1 MALTT
6 AKITLPTDVAVGIVN
21 KASDA
26 STIAALSPSTPML
39 FRDQDY
45 MVFTPTAEAEVVA
58 EGENKSSYEQT
69 LTTVTAKRVKLQT
82 TTRVTSELE
91 WADED
96 NRTQIIESI
105 VSDQAAAFARALDYV
120 LYHAVNP
127 KDGSALAGYTALNT
141 TATQVTSTGDAV
153 EDMDALVDAV
163 AATYDVNGIALSKTF
178 AAQLRKVRVP
188 STGLRLYPEIP
199 MNLQPGTIEGVK
211 AATSG
216 TVSGVRAAT
225 ATNVLAFAG
234 DFSVI
239 KWGLVRDMTA
249 QVIPYGDPDG
259 AGDLQRTNQVA
270 YRTEGVYGFAVL
282 DSRAI
287 ACLKAAASAASAG
300 TGKEAK

>member
-6 AKITLPTDVAVGIVN
+6 KKIVLPKDVAVGIVN
-21 KASDA
+21 KASDT

-39 FRDQDY
+39 FRDQEY
-45 MVFTPTAEAEVVA
+45 MVFNPTAEAEVVE
-58 EGENKSSYEQT
+58 EGTQKGSYEVST
-69 LTTVTAKRVKLQT
+69 LPVTAKRVKLQT

-105 VSDQAAAFARALDYV
+105 VADQAAAFARALDYV
-120 LYHAVNP
+120 VYHAINP
-127 KDGSALAGYTALNT
+127 KSGEALGEGYTALSG

-153 EDMDALVDAV
+153 EDIDAIVDAI

-178 AAQLRKVRVP
+178 AASLRKVRVP

-199 MNLQPGTIEGVK
+199 LNLKPGTVEGVA

-216 TVSGVRAAT
+216 TVSGALAKA

-259 AGDLQRTNQVA
+259 AGDLQRTNQIA
-270 YRTEGVYGFAVL
+270 YRTEGVYGYAVL
-282 DSRAI
+282 DPKAI
-287 ACLKAAASAASAG
+287 ACLKAKV
-300 TGKEAK
+300 GK

>member
-6 AKITLPTDVAVGIVN
+6 KKIILPKDVAVGIVN
-21 KASDA
+21 KASDT

-39 FRDQDY
+39 FRDQEY
-45 MVFTPTAEAEVVA
+45 MVFNPTAEAEVVE
-58 EGENKSSYEQT
+58 EGAQKGSYEVST
-69 LTTVTAKRVKLQT
+69 SPVTAKRVKLQT

-96 NRTQIIESI
+96 NRTQIIEAI
-105 VSDQAAAFARALDYV
+105 VADQAAAFARALDYV
-120 LYHAVNP
+120 VYHAINP
-127 KDGSALAGYTALNT
+127 KSGEALGDGYTALSG

-153 EDMDALVDAV
+153 EDIDAIVDAI

-178 AAQLRKVRVP
+178 AASLRKVRVP
-188 STGLRLYPEIP
+188 STGQRLYPEIP
-199 MNLQPGTIEGVK
+199 LNLKPGTIEGVT

-216 TVSGVRAAT
+216 TVSGALAKAAT
-225 ATNVLAFAG
+225 KVLAFAG

-259 AGDLQRTNQVA
+259 SGDLQRTNQIA
-270 YRTEGVYGFAVL
+270 YRTEGVYGYAVL
-282 DSRAI
+282 DPKAI
-287 ACLKAAASAASAG
+287 ACLKAA
-300 TGKEAK
+300 K

>member
-21 KASDA
+21 KASDT

-45 MVFTPTAEAEVVA
+45 MVFNPTAEAEVVE
-58 EGENKSSYEQT
+58 EGAQKGAYEVST
-69 LTTVTAKRVKLQT
+69 SPVTAKRVKLQT

-96 NRTQIIESI
+96 NRTQIIEGI
-105 VSDQAAAFARALDYV
+105 VADQSGAFARALDYV

-127 KDGSALAGYTALNT
+127 KDGTALSGYTALSG

-153 EDMDALVDAV
+153 EDMDALVDAI
-163 AATYDVNGIALSKTF
+163 AATYDINGIALSKTF
-178 AAQLRKVRVP
+178 AASLRKVRVP
-188 STGLRLYPEIP
+188 STGMRLYPEIP
-199 MNLQPGTIEGVK
+199 MNLQPGTVEGVK

-216 TVSGVRAAT
+216 TVSGALAKT
-225 ATNVLAFAG
+225 ATKVLAFAG

-259 AGDLQRTNQVA
+259 AGDLQRTNQIA

-282 DSRAI
+282 DPKAI
-287 ACLKAAASAASAG
+287 ACLKAA
-300 TGKEAK
+300 K

>member
-6 AKITLPTDVAVGIVN
+6 KKIILPKDVAVGIVN
-21 KASDA
+21 KASDT

-39 FRDQDY
+39 FRDQEY
-45 MVFTPTAEAEVVA
+45 MVFNPTAEAEVVE
-58 EGENKSSYEQT
+58 EGAQKGAYEVST
-69 LTTVTAKRVKLQT
+69 SPVTAKRVKLQT

-105 VSDQAAAFARALDYV
+105 VADQAAAFARALDYV
-120 LYHAVNP
+120 IYHAINP
-127 KDGSALAGYTALNT
+127 KSGEALGDGYTALSGA
-141 TATQVTSTGDAV
+141 ATQVTSTGDAV
-153 EDMDALVDAV
+153 EDIDAIVDAI

-178 AAQLRKVRVP
+178 AASLRKVRVP
-188 STGLRLYPEIP
+188 STGQRLYPEIP
-199 MNLQPGTIEGVK
+199 LNLKPGTVEGVS

-216 TVSGVRAAT
+216 TVSGALAKT
-225 ATNVLAFAG
+225 ATKVLAFAG

-259 AGDLQRTNQVA
+259 AGDLQRTNQIA

-282 DSRAI
+282 DPKAI
-287 ACLKAAASAASAG
+287 ACLKAA
-300 TGKEAK
+300 K

>member
-21 KASDA
+21 KASDT

-39 FRDQDY
+39 FRNQDY
-45 MVFTPTAEAEVVA
+45 MVFNPASEAEVVEEGA
-58 EGENKSSYEQT
+58 EKSSYEQT

-105 VSDQAAAFARALDYV
+105 VADQAAAFARALDYV
-120 LYHAVNP
+120 VYHAINP
-127 KDGSALAGYTALNT
+127 KSGEALGSGYTALSG

-153 EDMDALVDAV
+153 EDMDAIVDAI

-178 AAQLRKVRVP
+178 AASLRKVRVP
-188 STGLRLYPEIP
+188 STGMRLYPEIP
-199 MNLQPGTIEGVK
+199 MNLQPGTVEGIK

-216 TVSGVRAAT
+216 TVSGALAKAAT
-225 ATNVLAFAG
+225 KVLAFAG

-259 AGDLQRTNQVA
+259 AGDLQRTNQIA

-282 DSRAI
+282 DPKAI
-287 ACLKAAASAASAG
+287 ACLKAA
-300 TGKEAK
+300 K

>member
-21 KASDA
+21 KASDT

-45 MVFTPTAEAEVVA
+45 MVFNPTAEAEVVE
-58 EGENKSSYEQT
+58 EGAQKGAYEVST
-69 LTTVTAKRVKLQT
+69 SPVTAKRVKLQT

-105 VSDQAAAFARALDYV
+105 VADQAAAFARALDYV
-120 LYHAVNP
+120 LYHAINP
-127 KDGSALAGYTALNT
+127 KSGEALGDGYTALSGA
-141 TATQVTSTGDAV
+141 ATQVTSTGDAV
-153 EDMDALVDAV
+153 EDMDALVDAI
-163 AATYDVNGIALSKTF
+163 AATYDINGIALSKTF
-178 AAQLRKVRVP
+178 AASLRKVRVP
-188 STGLRLYPEIP
+188 STGMRLYPEIP
-199 MNLQPGTIEGVK
+199 MNLQPGTVEGVK

-216 TVSGVRAAT
+216 TVSGALAKT
-225 ATNVLAFAG
+225 ATKVLAFAG

-259 AGDLQRTNQVA
+259 SGDLQRTNQIA
-270 YRTEGVYGFAVL
+270 YRTEGVYGYAVL
-282 DSRAI
+282 DPKAI
-287 ACLKAAASAASAG
+287 ACLK
-300 TGKEAK
+300 EAN

>member
-1 MALTT
+1 MSLTT

-21 KASDA
+21 KAADA

-39 FRDQDY
+39 FRNQDY
-45 MVFTPTAEAEVVA
+45 MVFNPSAEAEVVE
-58 EGENKSSYEQT
+58 EGAQKGAYEASISP
-69 LTTVTAKRVKLQT
+69 VTAKRVKLQT

-105 VSDQAAAFARALDYV
+105 VADQAAAFARALDYV
-120 LYHAVNP
+120 VYHAINP
-127 KDGSALAGYTALNT
+127 KSGEALGDGYTALSG

-153 EDMDALVDAV
+153 EDIDAIVDAI
-163 AATYDVNGIALSKTF
+163 ADTYDVNGIALSKTF

-199 MNLQPGTIEGVK
+199 INLQAGTIEGIK

-216 TVSGVRAAT
+216 TVSGALAKAST
-225 ATNVLAFAG
+225 KVLAFAG

-259 AGDLQRTNQVA
+259 AGDLQRTNQIA

-282 DSRAI
+282 DPKAI
-287 ACLKAAASAASAG
+287 ACLKAAR
-300 TGKEAK
+300 

>member
-1 MALTT
+1 MALST

-21 KASDA
+21 KASDT

-45 MVFTPTAEAEVVA
+45 MVFNPTAEAEVVE
-58 EGENKSSYEQT
+58 EGAQKGAYEVST
-69 LTTVTAKRVKLQT
+69 SPVTAKRVKLQT

-127 KDGSALAGYTALNT
+127 KDGTALSGYTALSG

-153 EDMDALVDAV
+153 EDMDALVDAI
-163 AATYDVNGIALSKTF
+163 AATYDINGIALSKAF
-178 AAQLRKVRVP
+178 AASLRKVRVP
-188 STGLRLYPEIP
+188 STGMRLYPEIP
-199 MNLQPGTIEGVK
+199 MNLQPGTVEGVK

-216 TVSGVRAAT
+216 TVSGALAKT
-225 ATNVLAFAG
+225 ATKVLAFAG

-259 AGDLQRTNQVA
+259 AGDLQRTNQIA

-282 DSRAI
+282 DPKAI
-287 ACLKAAASAASAG
+287 ACLKAA
-300 TGKEAK
+300 K

>member
-21 KASDA
+21 KASDT

-39 FRDQDY
+39 FRNQDY
-45 MVFTPTAEAEVVA
+45 MVFNPASEAEVVE
-58 EGENKSSYEQT
+58 EGANKSAYEQT

-105 VSDQAAAFARALDYV
+105 IADQAAAFARALDYV
-120 LYHAVNP
+120 VYHAVNP
-127 KDGSALAGYTALNT
+127 KTGATLTGYTALSG
-141 TATQVTSTGDAV
+141 TATQVTSTDDAV
-153 EDMDALVDAV
+153 KDMDAIVDAV
-163 AATYDVNGIALSKTF
+163 AADYDVNGLALSKTF
-178 AAQLRKVRVP
+178 AASLRKVRVP
-188 STGLRLYPEIP
+188 STGMRLYPEIP
-199 MNLQPGTIEGVK
+199 MNLQPGTVDGIK

-216 TVSGVRAAT
+216 TVSGVKAT
-225 ATNVLAFAG
+225 TSTKVLAFAG

-239 KWGLVRDMTA
+239 KWGLVRDMTSE
-249 QVIPYGDPDG
+249 VIPYGDPDG
-259 AGDLQRTNQVA
+259 AGDLQRSNQIA

-282 DSRAI
+282 DPKAI
-287 ACLKAAASAASAG
+287 ACLKS
-300 TGKEAK
+300 K

>member
-6 AKITLPTDVAVGIVN
+6 AKITMPKDVAVGIVN

-45 MVFTPTAEAEVVA
+45 MVFNPTAEAEVVE
-58 EGENKSSYEQT
+58 EGAQKGAYEVST
-69 LTTVTAKRVKLQT
+69 SPVTAKRVKLQT

-105 VSDQAAAFARALDYV
+105 VADQAAAFARALDYV
-120 LYHAVNP
+120 VYHAINP
-127 KDGSALAGYTALNT
+127 KDGAALSGYTALSG

-153 EDMDALVDAV
+153 EDIDAIVDAI

-188 STGLRLYPEIP
+188 STGMRLYPEIP
-199 MNLQPGTIEGVK
+199 MNLQPGTVEGIK

-216 TVSGVRAAT
+216 TVSGALAKT
-225 ATNVLAFAG
+225 ATKVLAFAG

-259 AGDLQRTNQVA
+259 AGDLQRTNQIA

-282 DSRAI
+282 DPKAI
-287 ACLKAAASAASAG
+287 ACLKAA
-300 TGKEAK
+300 K

>member
-21 KASDA
+21 KASET

-45 MVFTPTAEAEVVA
+45 MVFNPTAEAEVVE
-58 EGENKSSYEQT
+58 EGAQKGAYEVST
-69 LTTVTAKRVKLQT
+69 SPVTAKRVKLQT

-105 VSDQAAAFARALDYV
+105 VADQAAAFARALDYV
-120 LYHAVNP
+120 LYHAINP
-127 KDGSALAGYTALNT
+127 KSGEALGDGCTALSGA
-141 TATQVTSTGDAV
+141 ATQVTSTGDAV
-153 EDMDALVDAV
+153 EDMDALVDAI
-163 AATYDVNGIALSKTF
+163 AATYDINGIALSKTF
-178 AAQLRKVRVP
+178 AASLRKVRVP
-188 STGLRLYPEIP
+188 STGMRLYPEIP
-199 MNLQPGTIEGVK
+199 MNLQPGTVEGVK

-216 TVSGVRAAT
+216 TVSGALAKT
-225 ATNVLAFAG
+225 ATKVLAFAG

-259 AGDLQRTNQVA
+259 SGDLQRTNQIA
-270 YRTEGVYGFAVL
+270 YRTEGVYGYAVL
-282 DSRAI
+282 DPKAI
-287 ACLKAAASAASAG
+287 ACLK
-300 TGKEAK
+300 EAK

>member
-21 KASDA
+21 KASDT
-26 STIAALSPSTPML
+26 STIAMLSPSTPML

-45 MVFTPTAEAEVVA
+45 MVFNPTAEAEVVE
-58 EGENKSSYEQT
+58 EGAQKGAYEVST
-69 LTTVTAKRVKLQT
+69 SPVTAKRVKLQT

-105 VSDQAAAFARALDYV
+105 VADQAAAFARALDYV
-120 LYHAVNP
+120 LYHAINP
-127 KDGSALAGYTALNT
+127 KSGEALGDGYTALSGA
-141 TATQVTSTGDAV
+141 ATQVTSTGDAV
-153 EDMDALVDAV
+153 EDMDALVDAI
-163 AATYDVNGIALSKTF
+163 AATYDINGIALSKTF
-178 AAQLRKVRVP
+178 AASLRKVRVP
-188 STGLRLYPEIP
+188 STGMRLYPEIP
-199 MNLQPGTIEGVK
+199 MNLQPGTVEGVK

-216 TVSGVRAAT
+216 TVSGALAKT
-225 ATNVLAFAG
+225 ATKVLAFAG

-259 AGDLQRTNQVA
+259 SGDLQRTNQIA
-270 YRTEGVYGFAVL
+270 YRTEGVYGYAVL
-282 DSRAI
+282 DPKAI
-287 ACLKAAASAASAG
+287 ACLK
-300 TGKEAK
+300 EAK

>member
-21 KASDA
+21 KASDT

-39 FRDQDY
+39 FRNQDY
-45 MVFTPTAEAEVVA
+45 MVFNPASEAEVVEEGA
-58 EGENKSSYEQT
+58 EKSSYEQT
-69 LTTVTAKRVKLQT
+69 LSTVTAKRVKLQT

-105 VSDQAAAFARALDYV
+105 VADQAAAFARALDYV
-120 LYHAVNP
+120 VYHAINP
-127 KDGSALAGYTALNT
+127 KSGEALGSGYTALSG

-153 EDMDALVDAV
+153 EDMDAIVDAI

-178 AAQLRKVRVP
+178 AASLRKVRVP
-188 STGLRLYPEIP
+188 STGMRLYPEIP
-199 MNLQPGTIEGVK
+199 MNLQPGTVEGIK

-216 TVSGVRAAT
+216 TVSGALAKAAT
-225 ATNVLAFAG
+225 KVLAFAG

-259 AGDLQRTNQVA
+259 AGDLQRTNQIA

-282 DSRAI
+282 DPKAI
-287 ACLKAAASAASAG
+287 ACLKAA
-300 TGKEAK
+300 K

>member
-1 MALTT
+1 MPLTT

-21 KASDA
+21 KAADA

-39 FRDQDY
+39 FRNQDY
-45 MVFTPTAEAEVVA
+45 MVFNPSAEAEVVE
-58 EGENKSSYEQT
+58 EGAQKGAYEASISP
-69 LTTVTAKRVKLQT
+69 VTAKRVKLQT

-105 VSDQAAAFARALDYV
+105 VADQAAAFARALDYV
-120 LYHAVNP
+120 VYHAINP
-127 KDGSALAGYTALNT
+127 KSGEALGDGYTALSG
-141 TATQVTSTGDAV
+141 TATQVASTGDAV
-153 EDMDALVDAV
+153 EDIDAIVDAI
-163 AATYDVNGIALSKTF
+163 ADTYDVNGIALSKTF

-199 MNLQPGTIEGVK
+199 INLQAGTIEGIK

-216 TVSGVRAAT
+216 TVSGALAKA

-259 AGDLQRTNQVA
+259 AGDLQRTNQIA

-282 DSRAI
+282 DPKAI
-287 ACLKAAASAASAG
+287 ACLKAA
-300 TGKEAK
+300 K

>member
-21 KASDA
+21 KASDT

-45 MVFTPTAEAEVVA
+45 MVFNPTAEAEVVE
-58 EGENKSSYEQT
+58 EGAQKGAYEVST
-69 LTTVTAKRVKLQT
+69 SPVTAKRVKLQT

-96 NRTQIIESI
+96 NRTQIIEGI
-105 VSDQAAAFARALDYV
+105 VADQSAAFARALDYV

-127 KDGSALAGYTALNT
+127 KDGTALSGYTALSG

-153 EDMDALVDAV
+153 EDMDALVDAI
-163 AATYDVNGIALSKTF
+163 AATYDINGIALSKTF
-178 AAQLRKVRVP
+178 AASLRKVRVP
-188 STGLRLYPEIP
+188 STGMRLYPEIP
-199 MNLQPGTIEGVK
+199 MNLQPGTVEGVK

-216 TVSGVRAAT
+216 TVSGALAKT
-225 ATNVLAFAG
+225 ATKVLAFAG

-259 AGDLQRTNQVA
+259 AGDLQRTNQIA

-282 DSRAI
+282 DPKAI
-287 ACLKAAASAASAG
+287 ACLKAA
-300 TGKEAK
+300 K

>member
-21 KASDA
+21 KASDT

-45 MVFTPTAEAEVVA
+45 MVFNPTAEAEVVE
-58 EGENKSSYEQT
+58 EGAQKGAYEVST
-69 LTTVTAKRVKLQT
+69 LPVTAKRVKLQT

-105 VSDQAAAFARALDYV
+105 VADQAAAFARALDYV
-120 LYHAVNP
+120 LYHAINP
-127 KDGSALAGYTALNT
+127 KSGEALGDGYTALSGA
-141 TATQVTSTGDAV
+141 ATQVTSTGDAV
-153 EDMDALVDAV
+153 EDMDALVDAI
-163 AATYDVNGIALSKTF
+163 AATYDINGIALSKTF
-178 AAQLRKVRVP
+178 AASLRKVRVP
-188 STGLRLYPEIP
+188 STGMRLYPEIP
-199 MNLQPGTIEGVK
+199 MNLQPGTVEGVK

-216 TVSGVRAAT
+216 TVSGALATT
-225 ATNVLAFAG
+225 ATKVLAFAG

-259 AGDLQRTNQVA
+259 SGDLQRTNQIA
-270 YRTEGVYGFAVL
+270 YRTEGVYGYAVL
-282 DSRAI
+282 DPKAI
-287 ACLKAAASAASAG
+287 ACLK
-300 TGKEAK
+300 EAK

>member
-21 KASDA
+21 KASDT
-26 STIAALSPSTPML
+26 STIATLSPSTPML
-39 FRDQDY
+39 FRNQDY
-45 MVFTPTAEAEVVA
+45 MVFNPASEAEVVE
-58 EGENKSSYEQT
+58 EGANKSAYEQT

-105 VSDQAAAFARALDYV
+105 IVDQAAAFARALDYV
-120 LYHAVNP
+120 VYHAVNP
-127 KDGSALAGYTALNT
+127 KTGATLTGYTALSG
-141 TATQVTSTGDAV
+141 TATQVTATGDAV
-153 EDMDALVDAV
+153 KDMDAIVDAV
-163 AATYDVNGIALSKTF
+163 AADYDVNGIALSKTF
-178 AAQLRKVRVP
+178 AASLRKVRVP
-188 STGLRLYPEIP
+188 STGMRLYPEIP
-199 MNLQPGTIEGVK
+199 LNLQPGTVEGVK

-216 TVSGVRAAT
+216 TVSGVKATT

-239 KWGLVRDMTA
+239 KWGLVRDMTSE
-249 QVIPYGDPDG
+249 VIPYGDPDG
-259 AGDLQRTNQVA
+259 AGDLQRSNQIA

-282 DSRAI
+282 DAKAI
-287 ACLKAAASAASAG
+287 ACLKS
-300 TGKEAK
+300 K

>member
-6 AKITLPTDVAVGIVN
+6 AKITLPTDVAVGIVD
-21 KASDA
+21 KASDS

-45 MVFTPTAEAEVVA
+45 MVFNPTAEAEVVA
-58 EGENKSSYEQT
+58 EGAQKGSYEQT
-69 LTTVTAKRVKLQT
+69 ISTVTAKRVKLQT

-105 VSDQAAAFARALDYV
+105 VADQAAAFARALDYV
-120 LYHAVNP
+120 VYHAINP
-127 KDGSALAGYTALNT
+127 STGEALDGYTALSG
-141 TATQVTSTGDAV
+141 TATQVTSAGDAV
-153 EDMDALVDAV
+153 EDIDAIVDAI

-188 STGLRLYPEIP
+188 STGLRLYPEIQ
-199 MNLQPGTIEGVK
+199 MNLKPGTVEGIA

-216 TVSGVRAAT
+216 TVSGALAKT

-259 AGDLQRTNQVA
+259 AGDLQRTNQIA

-282 DSRAI
+282 DPKAI
-287 ACLKAAASAASAG
+287 ACLKAAPS
-300 TGKEAK
+300 TGKAGK

>member
-6 AKITLPTDVAVGIVN
+6 KKIILPKDVAVGIVN
-21 KASDA
+21 KASDT

-45 MVFTPTAEAEVVA
+45 MVFNPTAEAEVVE
-58 EGENKSSYEQT
+58 EGAQKGAYEVST
-69 LTTVTAKRVKLQT
+69 SPVTAKRVKLQT

-105 VSDQAAAFARALDYV
+105 VADQAAAFARALDYV
-120 LYHAVNP
+120 VYHAINP
-127 KDGSALAGYTALNT
+127 KSGEALGEGYTALSG

-153 EDMDALVDAV
+153 EDMDALVDAI
-163 AATYDVNGIALSKTF
+163 AATYDINGIALSKTF
-178 AAQLRKVRVP
+178 AASLRKVRVP
-188 STGLRLYPEIP
+188 STGMRLYPEIP
-199 MNLQPGTIEGVK
+199 MNLQPGTVEGIK

-216 TVSGVRAAT
+216 TVSGALAKT
-225 ATNVLAFAG
+225 ATKVLAFAG

-259 AGDLQRTNQVA
+259 SGDLQRTNQIA
-270 YRTEGVYGFAVL
+270 YRTEGVYGYAVL
-282 DSRAI
+282 DPKAI
-287 ACLKAAASAASAG
+287 ACLKAKV
-300 TGKEAK
+300 GK

>member
-21 KASDA
+21 KASDT

-39 FRDQDY
+39 FRNQDY
-45 MVFTPTAEAEVVA
+45 MVFNPTAEAEVVE
-58 EGENKSSYEQT
+58 EGAQKGSYEVST
-69 LTTVTAKRVKLQT
+69 SPVTAKRVKLQT

-105 VSDQAAAFARALDYV
+105 VADQAAAFARALDYV

-127 KDGSALAGYTALNT
+127 KSGEALGDGYSALSG

-153 EDMDALVDAV
+153 EDMDALVDAI
-163 AATYDVNGIALSKTF
+163 AATYDINGIALSKTF
-178 AAQLRKVRVP
+178 AASLRKVRVP
-188 STGLRLYPEIP
+188 STGTRLYPEIP
-199 MNLQPGTIEGVK
+199 LNLKPGTVEGVN

-216 TVSGVRAAT
+216 TVSGALAKVAT
-225 ATNVLAFAG
+225 KVLAFAG

-259 AGDLQRTNQVA
+259 AGDLQRSNQIA
-270 YRTEGVYGFAVL
+270 YRTEGVYGLAVL
-282 DSRAI
+282 DPKAI
-287 ACLKAAASAASAG
+287 ACLKAA
-300 TGKEAK
+300 K

>member
-21 KASDA
+21 KASDT

-45 MVFTPTAEAEVVA
+45 MVFNPTAEAEVVE
-58 EGENKSSYEQT
+58 EGAQKGAYEVST
-69 LTTVTAKRVKLQT
+69 SPVTAKRVKLQT

-96 NRTQIIESI
+96 NRTQIIEAI
-105 VSDQAAAFARALDYV
+105 VADQAAAFARALDYV
-120 LYHAVNP
+120 IYHAINP
-127 KDGSALAGYTALNT
+127 KSGEALGDGYTALSGA
-141 TATQVTSTGDAV
+141 ATQVASTGDVV
-153 EDMDALVDAV
+153 EDIDALVDAI
-163 AATYDVNGIALSKTF
+163 AATYDINGIALSKAF
-178 AAQLRKVRVP
+178 AASLRKVRVP
-188 STGLRLYPEIP
+188 STGMRLYPEIP
-199 MNLQPGTIEGVK
+199 MNLQPGTVEGVK

-216 TVSGVRAAT
+216 TVSGALAKT
-225 ATNVLAFAG
+225 ATKVLAFAG

-259 AGDLQRTNQVA
+259 AGDLQRTNQIA

-282 DSRAI
+282 DPKAI
-287 ACLKAAASAASAG
+287 ACLKAA
-300 TGKEAK
+300 K

>member
-21 KASDA
+21 KASDT

-45 MVFTPTAEAEVVA
+45 MVFNPTAEAEVVE
-58 EGENKSSYEQT
+58 EGAQKGAYEVST
-69 LTTVTAKRVKLQT
+69 SPVTAKRVKLQT

-96 NRTQIIESI
+96 NRTQILESI
-105 VSDQAAAFARALDYV
+105 VADQAAAFARALDYV
-120 LYHAVNP
+120 LYHAINP
-127 KDGSALAGYTALNT
+127 KSGETLGDGYTALSGA
-141 TATQVTSTGDAV
+141 ATQVTSTGDAV
-153 EDMDALVDAV
+153 EDMDALVDAI
-163 AATYDVNGIALSKTF
+163 AATYDINGIALSKTF
-178 AAQLRKVRVP
+178 AASLRKVRVP
-188 STGLRLYPEIP
+188 STGMRLYPEIP
-199 MNLQPGTIEGVK
+199 MNLQPGTVEGVK

-216 TVSGVRAAT
+216 TVSGALAKT
-225 ATNVLAFAG
+225 ATKVLAFAG

-259 AGDLQRTNQVA
+259 SGDLQRTNQIA
-270 YRTEGVYGFAVL
+270 YRTEGVYGYAVL
-282 DSRAI
+282 DPKAI
-287 ACLKAAASAASAG
+287 ACLKAA
-300 TGKEAK
+300 K

>member
-1 MALTT
+1 MSLTT

-21 KASDA
+21 KAADA

-39 FRDQDY
+39 FRNQDY
-45 MVFTPTAEAEVVA
+45 MVFNPSAEAEVVE
-58 EGENKSSYEQT
+58 EGAQKGAYEVSISP
-69 LTTVTAKRVKLQT
+69 VTAKRVKLQT

-105 VSDQAAAFARALDYV
+105 VADQAAAFARALDYV
-120 LYHAVNP
+120 IYHAINP
-127 KDGSALAGYTALNT
+127 KSGEALGDGYTALSG

-153 EDMDALVDAV
+153 EDIDAIVDAI
-163 AATYDVNGIALSKTF
+163 ADTYDVNGIALSKTF

-199 MNLQPGTIEGVK
+199 INLQAGTIEGIK

-216 TVSGVRAAT
+216 TVSGALAKAAT
-225 ATNVLAFAG
+225 KVLAFAG

-259 AGDLQRTNQVA
+259 AGDLQRTNQIA

-282 DSRAI
+282 DPKAI
-287 ACLKAAASAASAG
+287 ACLKAA
-300 TGKEAK
+300 K

>member
-6 AKITLPTDVAVGIVN
+6 KKIILPKDVAVGIVK
-21 KASDA
+21 KASDT

-39 FRDQDY
+39 FRDQEY
-45 MVFTPTAEAEVVA
+45 MVFNPTAEAEVVE
-58 EGENKSSYEQT
+58 EGAQKGSYEAST
-69 LTTVTAKRVKLQT
+69 SPVTAKRVKLQT

-96 NRTQIIESI
+96 NRTQIIEAI
-105 VSDQAAAFARALDYV
+105 VADQAAAFARALDYV
-120 LYHAVNP
+120 IYHAINP
-127 KDGSALAGYTALNT
+127 KSGEALGDGYTALSG

-153 EDMDALVDAV
+153 EDIDAIVDAI

-178 AAQLRKVRVP
+178 AASLRKVRVP
-188 STGLRLYPEIP
+188 STGQRLYPEIP
-199 MNLQPGTIEGVK
+199 LNLKPGTVEGVT

-216 TVSGVRAAT
+216 TVSGALAKAAT
-225 ATNVLAFAG
+225 KVLAFAG

-259 AGDLQRTNQVA
+259 SGDLQRTNQIA
-270 YRTEGVYGFAVL
+270 YRTEGVYGYAVL
-282 DSRAI
+282 DPKAI
-287 ACLKAAASAASAG
+287 ACLKAA
-300 TGKEAK
+300 

>member
-6 AKITLPTDVAVGIVN
+6 KKIVLPKDVAVSIVN
-21 KASDA
+21 KAPDT

-39 FRDQDY
+39 FRDQEY
-45 MVFTPTAEAEVVA
+45 MVFNPTAEAEVVE
-58 EGENKSSYEQT
+58 EGAQKGSYEVFT
-69 LTTVTAKRVKLQT
+69 SPVTAKRVKLQT

-96 NRTQIIESI
+96 NRAQIIESI
-105 VSDQAAAFARALDYV
+105 VADQAAAFARALDYV
-120 LYHAVNP
+120 VYHAVNP
-127 KDGSALAGYTALNT
+127 KSGEALGEGYTALSG

-153 EDMDALVDAV
+153 EDIDAIVDAI

-178 AAQLRKVRVP
+178 AASLRKVRVP

-199 MNLQPGTIEGVK
+199 LNLKPGTVEGVA

-216 TVSGVRAAT
+216 TVSGALAKAAT
-225 ATNVLAFAG
+225 KVLAFAG

-259 AGDLQRTNQVA
+259 AGDLQRTNQIA
-270 YRTEGVYGFAVL
+270 YRTEGVYGYAVL
-282 DSRAI
+282 DPKAI
-287 ACLKAAASAASAG
+287 ACLKAKV
-300 TGKEAK
+300 GK

>member
-6 AKITLPTDVAVGIVN
+6 KKIVLPKDVAVGIVN
-21 KASDA
+21 KASDT
-26 STIAALSPSTPML
+26 STIAALSPSMPML
-39 FRDQDY
+39 FRDQEY
-45 MVFTPTAEAEVVA
+45 MVFNPTAEAEVVE
-58 EGENKSSYEQT
+58 EGAQKGSYEVST
-69 LTTVTAKRVKLQT
+69 SPVTAKRVKLQT

-105 VSDQAAAFARALDYV
+105 VVDQAAAFARALDYV
-120 LYHAVNP
+120 VYHAINP
-127 KDGSALAGYTALNT
+127 KSGEALGEGYTALSG
-141 TATQVTSTGDAV
+141 TATQVTSTGDVV
-153 EDMDALVDAV
+153 EDIDAIVDAI

-178 AAQLRKVRVP
+178 AASLRKVRVP

-199 MNLQPGTIEGVK
+199 LNLKPGTVDGVT

-216 TVSGVRAAT
+216 TVSGALAKAAT
-225 ATNVLAFAG
+225 KVLAFAG

-259 AGDLQRTNQVA
+259 AGDLQRTNQIA
-270 YRTEGVYGFAVL
+270 YRTEGVYGYAVL
-282 DSRAI
+282 DPKAI
-287 ACLKAAASAASAG
+287 ACLKAKV
-300 TGKEAK
+300 GK

>member
-6 AKITLPTDVAVGIVN
+6 KKIILPKDVAVGIVN
-21 KASDA
+21 KASDT

-39 FRDQDY
+39 FRDQEY
-45 MVFTPTAEAEVVA
+45 MVFNPTAEAEVVE
-58 EGENKSSYEQT
+58 EGAQKGSYEAST
-69 LTTVTAKRVKLQT
+69 SPVTAKRVKLQT

-96 NRTQIIESI
+96 NRTQIIEAI
-105 VSDQAAAFARALDYV
+105 VADQAAAFARALDYV
-120 LYHAVNP
+120 VYHAINP
-127 KDGSALAGYTALNT
+127 KSGEALGDGYTALSG

-153 EDMDALVDAV
+153 EDIDAIVDAI

-178 AAQLRKVRVP
+178 AASLRKVRVP

-199 MNLQPGTIEGVK
+199 LNLKPGTVEGVA

-216 TVSGVRAAT
+216 TVSGALAKT
-225 ATNVLAFAG
+225 ATKVLAFAG

-249 QVIPYGDPDG
+249 KVIPYGDPDG
-259 AGDLQRTNQVA
+259 SGDLQRTNQIA
-270 YRTEGVYGFAVL
+270 YRTEGVYGYAVL
-282 DSRAI
+282 DPKAI
-287 ACLKAAASAASAG
+287 ACLKAA
-300 TGKEAK
+300 K

>member
-6 AKITLPTDVAVGIVN
+6 KKIVLPKDVAVGIVN
-21 KASDA
+21 KASDT

-39 FRDQDY
+39 FRDQEY
-45 MVFTPTAEAEVVA
+45 MVFSPTAEAEVVE
-58 EGENKSSYEQT
+58 EGAQKGAYEVS
-69 LTTVTAKRVKLQT
+69 TTPVTAKRVKLQT

-96 NRTQIIESI
+96 NRAQIIESI
-105 VSDQAAAFARALDYV
+105 VADQAAAFARALDYV
-120 LYHAVNP
+120 LYHAINP
-127 KDGSALAGYTALNT
+127 KSGEALGDGYTALSG

-153 EDMDALVDAV
+153 EDIDAIVDAI

-199 MNLQPGTIEGVK
+199 LNLKPGTVEGIA

-216 TVSGVRAAT
+216 TVSGALAKT
-225 ATNVLAFAG
+225 ATKVLAFAG

-249 QVIPYGDPDG
+249 QIIPYGDPDG
-259 AGDLQRTNQVA
+259 AGDLQRTNQIA
-270 YRTEGVYGFAVL
+270 YRTEGVYGYAVL
-282 DSRAI
+282 DPKAI
-287 ACLKAAASAASAG
+287 ACLKAA
-300 TGKEAK
+300 K

>member
-282 DSRAI
+282 DPKAI
-287 ACLKAAASAASAG
+287 ACLKAAASTD
-300 TGKEAK
+300 TGKEAE

>member
-6 AKITLPTDVAVGIVN
+6 AQITLPTDVAVGIVN
-21 KASDA
+21 KASDT

-45 MVFTPTAEAEVVA
+45 MVFNPTAEAEVVE
-58 EGENKSSYEQT
+58 EGAQKGAYEVST
-69 LTTVTAKRVKLQT
+69 SPVTAKRVKLQT

-105 VSDQAAAFARALDYV
+105 VADQAAAFARALDYV

-127 KDGSALAGYTALNT
+127 KDGTALSGYTALSG

-153 EDMDALVDAV
+153 EDMDALVDAI
-163 AATYDVNGIALSKTF
+163 AATYDINGIALSKAF
-178 AAQLRKVRVP
+178 AASLRKVRVP
-188 STGLRLYPEIP
+188 STGMRLYPEIP
-199 MNLQPGTIEGVK
+199 MNLQPGTVEGVK

-216 TVSGVRAAT
+216 TVSGALAKT
-225 ATNVLAFAG
+225 ATKVLAFAG

-259 AGDLQRTNQVA
+259 AGDLQRTNQIA

-282 DSRAI
+282 DPKAI
-287 ACLKAAASAASAG
+287 ACLKAA
-300 TGKEAK
+300 K

>member
-6 AKITLPTDVAVGIVN
+6 AKITLPKDVAVGIVN
-21 KASDA
+21 KASDT

-39 FRDQDY
+39 FRDQEY
-45 MVFTPTAEAEVVA
+45 MVFNPSAEAEVVE
-58 EGENKSSYEQT
+58 EGAQKGSYEAST
-69 LTTVTAKRVKLQT
+69 SPVTAKRVKLQT

-105 VSDQAAAFARALDYV
+105 IADQAAAFARALDYV
-120 LYHAVNP
+120 VYHAINP
-127 KDGSALAGYTALNT
+127 KSGEALGDGYAALSSI
-141 TATQVTSTGDAV
+141 ATQVSSTGDAV
-153 EDMDALVDAV
+153 EDIDAIVDAI

-178 AAQLRKVRVP
+178 AASLRKVRVP

-199 MNLQPGTIEGVK
+199 INLKPGTIEGVT

-216 TVSGVRAAT
+216 TVSGALAKT
-225 ATNVLAFAG
+225 ATKVLAFAG

-249 QVIPYGDPDG
+249 QIIPYGDPDG
-259 AGDLQRTNQVA
+259 AGDLQRTNQIA
-270 YRTEGVYGFAVL
+270 YRTEGVYGYAVL
-282 DSRAI
+282 DPKAI
-287 ACLKAAASAASAG
+287 ACLKAA
-300 TGKEAK
+300 K

>member
-6 AKITLPTDVAVGIVN
+6 KKIVLPKDVAVGIVN
-21 KASDA
+21 KASDT

-39 FRDQDY
+39 FRDQEY
-45 MVFTPTAEAEVVA
+45 MVFNPTAEAEVVE
-58 EGENKSSYEQT
+58 EGAQKGSYEAST
-69 LTTVTAKRVKLQT
+69 SPVTAKRVKLQT

-96 NRTQIIESI
+96 NRTQIIEAI
-105 VSDQAAAFARALDYV
+105 VADQAAAFARALDYV
-120 LYHAVNP
+120 VYHAVNP
-127 KDGSALAGYTALNT
+127 KSGEALGDGYTALSG

-153 EDMDALVDAV
+153 EDMDALVDAI

-178 AAQLRKVRVP
+178 AASLRKVRVP
-188 STGLRLYPEIP
+188 STGMRLYPEIP
-199 MNLQPGTIEGVK
+199 LNLQPGTVEGVK

-216 TVSGVRAAT
+216 TVSGALAKAAT
-225 ATNVLAFAG
+225 KVLAFAG

-259 AGDLQRTNQVA
+259 SGDLQRTNQIA
-270 YRTEGVYGFAVL
+270 YRTEGVYGYAVL
-282 DSRAI
+282 DPKAI
-287 ACLKAAASAASAG
+287 ACLKAA
-300 TGKEAK
+300 K